1 MTQQGNGGPPIARR
15 TLLQL
20 AGASIGG
27 TALPARA
34 ADSEFAVA
42 NAKYSALYQRTGT
55 YYTKDPQWISW
66 TRPRLTWPKAGE
78 KVPELTVTIPSVQT
92 NWLDAWRKFA
102 ADAGKLGLKYNIQQ
116 VSEARW
122 LDMIN
127 LHTHGDVEVHSAIL
141 RPERVDPAEWLVSR
155 AYGLDRRNYGEWVN
169 EQYDAA
175 DRGAGPRRAT
185 RRNG

>member
-55 YYTKDPQWISW
+55 YYTK
-66 TRPRLTWPKAGE
+66 G
-78 KVPELTVTIPSVQT
+78 
-92 NWLDAWRKFA
+92 
-102 ADAGKLGLKYNIQQ
+102 
-116 VSEARW
+116 
-122 LDMIN
+122 
-127 LHTHGDVEVHSAIL
+127 
-141 RPERVDPAEWLVSR
+141 
-155 AYGLDRRNYGEWVN
+155 
-169 EQYDAA
+169 
-175 DRGAGPRRAT
+175 
-185 RRNG
+185 